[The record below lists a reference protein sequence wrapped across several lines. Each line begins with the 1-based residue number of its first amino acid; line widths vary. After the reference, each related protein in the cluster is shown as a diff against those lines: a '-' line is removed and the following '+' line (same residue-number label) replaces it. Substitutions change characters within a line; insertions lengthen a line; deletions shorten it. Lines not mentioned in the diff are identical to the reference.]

1 MPTTG
6 RCYQLDC
13 FTCFTAPCV
22 VSHTKRL
29 SAFSR
34 QCVFLVGCLLSISLL
49 FHCFVFV
56 FDVKVV
62 FPFHNEKSQGV
73 HSVRNM
79 WRPLLAARYKLNR
92 CAVAFNHFSGL
103 VLDFCRLFHCVLPH
117 LSDSVRFVSPSQRRE
132 GSSSGH

>member
-13 FTCFTAPCV
+13 FTCFTVPCV

-34 QCVFLVGCLLSISLL
+34 QCVFLVGCLFSISL
-49 FHCFVFV
+49 FFIGFVFV
-56 FDVKVV
+56 VAVKVV
-62 FPFHNEKSQGV
+62 FLFHNEKSQGV
-73 HSVRNM
+73 RSVRKM
-79 WRPLLAARYKLNR
+79 WCPLLAARYKLNL
-92 CAVAFNHFSGL
+92 CVVAFNHFSGL
-103 VLDFCRLFHCVLPH
+103 VFDFCRMFHCVLPR